1 MKMRFLDVGNRNNVF
16 ITLTYVYDVLNKCV
30 INLLLFRFLPW
41 CATQDFLPLQEVLT
55 SVVVWANS
63 AEVYADQLLVE
74 VAHQLY
80 MHDWI
85 VFRELDHPSIKL
97 DFGIVLLK
105 LVFNKNDIP
114 DVACLRALDKKHI
127 RSPHAF
133 NKRFEG
139 ESFSSDESSVL
150 DETTGSTRTDLCLC
164 LCFTLASHNVLF
176 FVSLFPQFFVRLLLI
191 SNKFF
196 C

>member
-1 MKMRFLDVGNRNNVF
+1 VRDQSSSFSVSSLMRNSGF
-16 ITLTYVYDVLNKCV
+16 
-30 INLLLFRFLPW
+30 P
-41 CATQDFLPLQEVLT
+41 ATSRSTHICRCLSQFCRSLCRST
-55 SVVVWANS
+55 SGRGRAS
-63 AEVYADQLLVE
+63 AL
-74 VAHQLY
+74 

-105 LVFNKNDIP
+105 LDFNKNDIP

-133 NKRFEG
+133 KKRFEG

-150 DETTGSTRTDLCLC
+150 DETTGRPRTDLC
-164 LCFTLASHNVLF
+164 LCFTLASHNIFF
-176 FVSLFPQFFVRLLLI
+176 FVSLFPQIEVHLLL
-191 SNKFF
+191 NFF
-196 C
+196 RIFC